1 MKTPLVLVAVLALT
15 GCATSLDDLVLEAG
29 RTGDWSAVEQRE
41 WLNDRRAADSIP
53 MLAGGCGERQIAVVS
68 TTGAPRCERSD
79 ILERA
84 LTPRTGS
91 AIR

>member
-1 MKTPLVLVAVLALT
+1 MKTPLLLVATLVLS
-15 GCATSLDDLVLEAG
+15 GCATSLDELVREAG

-41 WLNDRRAADSIP
+41 WLNDRRAADNIP
-53 MLAGGCGERQIAVVS
+53 MLAGACGARHIAVVS
-68 TTGAPRCERSD
+68 TSGAPRCERGD
-79 ILERA
+79 VLERV